1 MVPLSHTRVLALYR
15 KRSVSQDHS
24 LTVSVSGTMAER
36 PWQVGQLPVAGR
48 KASSHPMR
56 WPVSKPGGPVP
67 LPGARWGS
75 AAGVRPAG
83 WTRPAGPRMGRSAGV
98 GACAR
103 RRGPPPGGPGMGR
116 SAFGAATAHHR
127 PAAERSG
134 AGLDRYRP
142 GKRSG
147 PPRGSVAGLAG
158 QISSGQIGVG
168 GPGGQFGADRAAGA
182 ARGGQF
188 RWSACWSVRSRR

>member
-83 WTRPAGPRMGRSAGV
+83 WTRPAGPRMGRSAV
-98 GACAR
+98 
-103 RRGPPPGGPGMGR
+103 
-116 SAFGAATAHHR
+116 GAATAHHR

-134 AGLDRYRP
+134 AGLDRYYP